1 MCLWAQPNCDRIW
14 RPATTSAEV
23 VPSAPSYLHFFF
35 LADGAVFCIRF
46 IQTRLFSMHFKPV
59 FFAETKHVKLSPLRL
74 QMFRL
79 EKPKLENWTKASDGK
94 CQGNGGRKT
103 ATEKKGDPDGSI
115 NFIHHFSPSKKL
127 TEEQIHLSLPHRNM
141 KLVPVTYFFFFK
153 RGFSH
158 SLWYGAFVPLLSLCN
173 GPFSLLARWMKTNRR
188 VRSPCRSHRE

>member
-1 MCLWAQPNCDRIW
+1 MSATKLWPHLTSCHNQCRSPE
-14 RPATTSAEV
+14 RPLIS
-23 VPSAPSYLHFFF
+23 LF
-35 LADGAVFCIRF
+35 LFSDGPVFCIRF

-127 TEEQIHLSLPHRNM
+127 TEEQIYLSLLHRNM
-141 KLVPVTYFFFFK
+141 KLVPVTYFFLK

-173 GPFSLLARWMKTNRR
+173 GPFFASRQVNENQSSGPA
-188 VRSPCRSHRE
+188 SPCRSHRE